1 MLKVEPGAMI
11 EKSFCP
17 KCGGNSIIR
26 LAKES
31 DVCSCKQDCIQT
43 AQQQPVINTDML
55 PYQVRS
61 GGGVTATTGNMNAS
75 ARSRVLKVLQKDTSA
90 QLIVP
95 FAPRKLVIKPPEGLP
110 LVASGN
116 MHRFLKVTPGPDTL
130 PYRKAKKQYN
140 RSYRLQKSLPDQTMF
155 VLAESYNTQ
164 H

>member
-1 MLKVEPGAMI
+1 MLKVEPGTTI
-11 EKSFCP
+11 ERSFCP

-26 LAKES
+26 LAS
-31 DVCSCKQDCIQT
+31 DVDDCTCRQDCIQT
-43 AQQQPVINTDML
+43 AEQQLALSSDVL

-61 GGGVTATTGNMNAS
+61 GGATSSSGSMNPS
-75 ARSRVLKVLQKDTSA
+75 ARNRVLKVLQKDTSA

-130 PYRKAKKQYN
+130 PYRKAKKQLS
-140 RSYRLQKSLPDQTMF
+140 RSYKLQKSLPDQTMF

-164 H
+164 R